1 MAKPICI
8 IYFPENYSS
17 VIPSNNNW
25 IYEYMGFLNG
35 EGGKNSKWEKS
46 DYFTDYYWFCFY
58 KYDINAPEFQVFH
71 EKDFTDIQ
79 YQELKEMITRN
90 LETQKP

>member
-8 IYFPENYSS
+8 IYFPEKYSAS
-17 VIPSNNNW
+17 IKKDW
-25 IYEYMGFLNG
+25 IYDYMKFLNA
-35 EGGKNSKWEKS
+35 EKVENAS
-46 DYFTDYYWFCFY
+46 WRYSEYFTEYYWFCFY
-58 KYDINAPEFQVFH
+58 KHDIDVPEFQVFH

-90 LETQKP
+90 LDTRKS